1 MYVSHLSCEQHLAWG
16 FNNKKALVIP
26 NGVDTKRFQPNPA
39 AGKAIRKELNI
50 PQDAFV
56 IGITARFH
64 PVKNHVGFIN
74 SAALLAKSHPD
85 THFIMVGTNIDE
97 NNHALVELVKSH
109 GLQNK
114 VHMLGNREDIPDIVN
129 AYDLAALTSFGEAF
143 PLTLGEAM
151 AASVP
156 CVATDVGDNSFIIKD
171 TGRVVSPAN
180 YEAIANAWKDMLEM
194 DKVAFKQCQGCLHM
208 LGNREDIPDIVNA
221 YDLAALTSFGEAFPL
236 TLGEAMAASVPCVA
250 TDVGDNSFI
259 IKDTGRV
266 VPPANDEAMA
276 NAWKDMLEMDKVAF
290 KQLGEAALQRV
301 LSELS
306 FKQQVQQ
313 HESLYESLHLHNQQT
328 VNSAKHA

>member
-1 MYVSHLSCEQHLAWG
+1 
-16 FNNKKALVIP
+16 VIP
-26 NGVDTKRFQPNPA
+26 NGVDTKRFQPDPA

-50 PQDAFV
+50 PQNAFV

-74 SAALLAKSHPD
+74 SAAMLAQSHPD

-97 NNHALVELVKSH
+97 HNQVLVDLVKSH
-109 GLQNK
+109 GLQDK

-156 CVATDVGDNSFIIKD
+156 CVATNVGDND
-171 TGRVVSPAN
+171 
-180 YEAIANAWKDMLEM
+180 
-194 DKVAFKQCQGCLHM
+194 
-208 LGNREDIPDIVNA
+208 
-221 YDLAALTSFGEAFPL
+221 
-236 TLGEAMAASVPCVA
+236 
-250 TDVGDNSFI
+250 FI

-266 VPPANDEAMA
+266 VPPADDKAMA
-276 NAWKDMLEMDKVAF
+276 NAWKDMLEMDKAKF

-301 LSELS
+301 LSKLAFS
-306 FKQQVQQ
+306 QQVKQ
-313 HESLYESLHLHNQQT
+313 HEDLYETLHLHNQQAIR
-328 VNSAKHA
+328 SAKHA